1 MRIRDRLIAL
11 ATASLTPSRT
21 ARGSGAAPHG
31 PSVAD
36 ELAAIEAEAE
46 AGAEPPASG
55 ELPRQLGEQM
65 LQSIHASLQR
75 LAQTT
80 EALAVLASAIATAE
94 AAVRQHRAASTGA
107 PAPASPGTQIHPP
120 SGPSIGPAG
129 PIFYGGPGPAAAA
142 SPRAQSPSSPPINL
156 AGGVMTLALHAA
168 NARSLDGTYLFTGSG
183 GEPPFATDGSY
194 RGTSSAS
201 IVVLLH
207 GPPPHLAVSA
217 ASLTCL
223 GPLPNAMD
231 ILPRLARAQLA
242 CGNGTLHALEACRGP
257 LAEAAAQLAYLQA
270 RVDAASS
277 VLADATT
284 VTAELIPARASLSET
299 ETDQPTAQLAQTF
312 GALEAARSLAERTLA
327 IFPSKT

>member
-21 ARGSGAAPHG
+21 ARGSGAAPHA

-36 ELAAIEAEAE
+36 ELAAIEAEADP
-46 AGAEPPASG
+46 GAEPSSGG

-94 AAVRQHRAASTGA
+94 AAVRQHLAASAGSPS
-107 PAPASPGTQIHPP
+107 PAGPGTQIHPP
-120 SGPSIGPAG
+120 NGPSIGPAG
-129 PIFYGGPGPAAAA
+129 PIFAAGPA
-142 SPRAQSPSSPPINL
+142 SPPPRAQSPSSPPINL

-168 NARSLDGTYLFTGSG
+168 NARALDGTYLFTGSG
-183 GEPPFATDGSY
+183 GEPPFSTDGSY

-201 IVVLLH
+201 IVVLLP
-207 GPPPHLAVSA
+207 GPPPHLAVA
-217 ASLTCL
+217 AAALTCL

-242 CGNGTLHALEACRGP
+242 CGNGARHALEACRGP
-257 LAEAAAQLAYLQA
+257 LAEAAALLAYLQA
-270 RVDAASS
+270 RVDDASS

-284 VTAELIPARASLSET
+284 VTAELVPARASLSEAGA
-299 ETDQPTAQLAQTF
+299 DQPTAQLAQTF

-327 IFPSKT
+327 IFPVKT